1 MTSADI
7 TWCVNPGGCEVRGH
21 CCRHAYRQAGAGDP
35 PHDTYL
41 SWSIFFPA
49 MGRECPGYWPAESDT
64 ETQSQPAVA

>member
-7 TWCVNPGGCEVRGH
+7 TWCVNAGGCEVRWH
-21 CCRHAYRQAGAGDP
+21 CRRAGDP

-41 SWSIFFPA
+41 SWGQFFPA
-49 MGRECPGYWPAESDT
+49 LGAECPGYWPAETDS